1 MAYSSLHGWEERDRL
16 EDFLSLMRRCWR
28 SRAYGDFWSYMLLAE
43 GAVDIA
49 AEPELGLHDMAA
61 LVPVVTEAGGRFT
74 SLSGVDGPF
83 GGNAVATNGILH
95 DEVLSRIGL

>member
-1 MAYSSLHGWEERDRL
+1 VVA
-16 EDFLSLMRRCWR
+16 WR
-28 SRAYGDFWSYMLLAE
+28 ERAYGDFWSYMLLAE

-74 SLSGVDGPF
+74 SLAGIDGPF
-83 GGNAVATNGILH
+83 GGNAVATNSILH
-95 DEVLSRIGL
+95 DEVLDRIGVPA